1 MKQGAEVSLAGSPVT
16 LTDVSWDID
25 AVGQNRDIV
34 IHEFEPWILEILRYI
49 RVAKA
54 EFMMQQ
60 GAVIISILQFKKVK
74 LRKIKLLA
82 QGHLLSMQTVG

>member
-34 IHEFEPWILEILRYI
+34 IHEFEP
-49 RVAKA
+49 
-54 EFMMQQ
+54 
-60 GAVIISILQFKKVK
+60 
-74 LRKIKLLA
+74 
-82 QGHLLSMQTVG
+82 